1 MSSPLVL
8 GIVGCQVL
16 EDEMAYVVASDSDAE
31 QIMIIDSTTQ
41 KTIADK
47 IKRMAPNKKVKCVD
61 ENCSIKEFQLPAGMS
76 IILWLKPISLHQ
88 SPPLLREEVL
98 KAINRIEPLTKSILI
113 FYGQCGN
120 AFRSLEM
127 ITAGARVPVT
137 ILRDQDGS
145 LIDDCFGT
153 ELGGKEEY
161 RSFLV
166 NQHGPAYV
174 LNTMWAANWRVFMQ
188 DVQMLHDSNNV
199 EEVKEVFKYMDYK
212 TAIGLDTGLGDQD
225 VFERQLEEFASIFD
239 LQMEHHRATLKI
251 VENSYNEAK
260 KFLIDPPM

>member
-47 IKRMAPNKKVKCVD
+47 IKKMAPDKIVKCID
-61 ENCSIKEFQLPAGMS
+61 ENCNIKQFQLPAGMS

-137 ILRDQDGS
+137 ILRDNDGS

-161 RSFLV
+161 RTFLV
-166 NQHGPAYV
+166 NQPGPAYI

-199 EEVKEVFKYMDYK
+199 EEVKEVFEYMDYRV
-212 TAIGLDTGLGDQD
+212 AIGLNTGLGDQD